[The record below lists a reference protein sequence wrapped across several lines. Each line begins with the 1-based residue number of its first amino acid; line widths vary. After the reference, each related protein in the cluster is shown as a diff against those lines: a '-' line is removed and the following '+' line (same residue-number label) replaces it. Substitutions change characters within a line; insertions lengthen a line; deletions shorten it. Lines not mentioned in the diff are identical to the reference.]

1 MLVDFSRNVRQKYI
15 VIHKPGIQ
23 YVHMLDIDSFVSN
36 CFKYSQVHLE
46 HNHDPRGEVSRAD
59 DIKLPTSVVDERP
72 SLAHS
77 DGVHPAEPAVR
88 PGQDRKVSDQ
98 RRVYPNMMSKS
109 KENVGTILRSVSLD
123 EARTI
128 QENIDEYVSI
138 LLKKP
143 DGGDGPKNPARPP
156 QKGRPEKKDSRGKPL
171 ADRGDVRSEKNDSS
185 VKAGNPEGRDGST
198 RREKRFKDCIGAGSR
213 KRRKRTSSGG
223 D

>member
-72 SLAHS
+72 SLDHS

-98 RRVYPNMMSKS
+98 RRVYANMMSKS

-123 EARTI
+123 EAQTI
-128 QENIDEYVSI
+128 Q
-138 LLKKP
+138 
-143 DGGDGPKNPARPP
+143 
-156 QKGRPEKKDSRGKPL
+156 GR
-171 ADRGDVRSEKNDSS
+171 
-185 VKAGNPEGRDGST
+185 
-198 RREKRFKDCIGAGSR
+198 
-213 KRRKRTSSGG
+213 
-223 D
+223 